1 MRLSKREIEV
11 ILQVAEDIYGTDV
24 KVYLFGSRVD
34 DSRRGGDI
42 DLLVRTTSEK
52 KGILDRVR
60 MAARIK
66 SLIGDQKIDIIG
78 DYEDNQVMKIIRW
91 CRKHLKMGYYWRY
104 EQAGNHRKT

>member
-42 DLLVRTTSEK
+42 DLLVRTTSAK

-78 DYEDNQVMKIIRW
+78 DYEDNQVVREA
-91 CRKHLKMGYYWRY
+91 LKNGILL
-104 EQAGNHRKT
+104 AI

>member
-1 MRLSKREIEV
+1 MRLSKREIEA

-42 DLLVRTTSEK
+42 DLLVRTTSAK
-52 KGILDRVR
+52 KGILERVR

-78 DYEDNQVMKIIRW
+78 DYEDNQVVQEA
-91 CRKHLKMGYYWRY
+91 LKNGILL
-104 EQAGNHRKT
+104 AI

>member
-42 DLLVRTTSEK
+42 DLLVRTTSAK
-52 KGILDRVR
+52 KGILERVR
-60 MAARIK
+60 MASRIK

-78 DYEDNQVMKIIRW
+78 DYEDNQVVREV
-91 CRKHLKMGYYWRY
+91 LKNGILL
-104 EQAGNHRKT
+104 AI

>member
-1 MRLSKREIEV
+1 MNSMRLSKREIEA

-42 DLLVRTTSEK
+42 DLLVRTTSAN

-78 DYEDNQVMKIIRW
+78 DYEDNQVVREA
-91 CRKHLKMGYYWRY
+91 LKNGILL
-104 EQAGNHRKT
+104 AI

>member
-42 DLLVRTTSEK
+42 DLLVRTTSAK

-60 MAARIK
+60 MASRIK

-78 DYEDNQVMKIIRW
+78 DYEDNQVVQEA
-91 CRKHLKMGYYWRY
+91 LKNGILL
-104 EQAGNHRKT
+104 AI

>member
-42 DLLVRTTSEK
+42 DLLVRTTSQK

-78 DYEDNQVMKIIRW
+78 DYEDNQVVREA
-91 CRKHLKMGYYWRY
+91 LKNGILL
-104 EQAGNHRKT
+104 AI

>member
-1 MRLSKREIEV
+1 MRLSKREIEA

-42 DLLVRTTSEK
+42 DLLVRTTSAK

-60 MAARIK
+60 MASRIK

-78 DYEDNQVMKIIRW
+78 DYEDNQVVQEV
-91 CRKHLKMGYYWRY
+91 LKNGILL
-104 EQAGNHRKT
+104 AI

>member
-42 DLLVRTTSEK
+42 DLLVWTTSEK

-78 DYEDNQVMKIIRW
+78 DYEDNQVVQEA
-91 CRKHLKMGYYWRY
+91 LKNGILL
-104 EQAGNHRKT
+104 AI

>member
-1 MRLSKREIEV
+1 MRLSKREIEA

-42 DLLVRTTSEK
+42 DLLVRTTSAR

-78 DYEDNQVMKIIRW
+78 EYEDNQVVREA
-91 CRKHLKMGYYWRY
+91 LKNGILL
-104 EQAGNHRKT
+104 AI

>member
-1 MRLSKREIEV
+1 MRLSKREIEA

-42 DLLVRTTSEK
+42 DLLVRTTSAK
-52 KGILDRVR
+52 KGILERVR
-60 MAARIK
+60 MASRIK

-78 DYEDNQVMKIIRW
+78 DYEDNQVVQEA
-91 CRKHLKMGYYWRY
+91 LKNGVLL
-104 EQAGNHRKT
+104 AI

>member
-1 MRLSKREIEV
+1 MRLSKREIEA
-11 ILQVAEDIYGTDV
+11 ILQVAEDIYGADV

-42 DLLVRTTSEK
+42 DLLVRTTSAK
-52 KGILDRVR
+52 KGILERAR

-78 DYEDNQVMKIIRW
+78 DYEDNQVVREA
-91 CRKHLKMGYYWRY
+91 LKNGILL
-104 EQAGNHRKT
+104 AI

>member
-60 MAARIK
+60 MASRIK

-78 DYEDNQVMKIIRW
+78 DYEDNQVVQEV
-91 CRKHLKMGYYWRY
+91 LKNGILL
-104 EQAGNHRKT
+104 AI

>member
-1 MRLSKREIEV
+1 MRLSKREIEA

-42 DLLVRTTSEK
+42 DLLVRTTSQK

-78 DYEDNQVMKIIRW
+78 DYEDNQVVQEA
-91 CRKHLKMGYYWRY
+91 LKNGILLVI
-104 EQAGNHRKT
+104 

>member
-1 MRLSKREIEV
+1 MRLSKREIEA

-60 MAARIK
+60 MASRIK

-78 DYEDNQVMKIIRW
+78 DYEDNQVVREA
-91 CRKHLKMGYYWRY
+91 LKNGILL
-104 EQAGNHRKT
+104 AI

>member
-42 DLLVRTTSEK
+42 DLLVRTTSAK

-60 MAARIK
+60 MASRIK

-78 DYEDNQVMKIIRW
+78 DYEDNQVVQEV
-91 CRKHLKMGYYWRY
+91 LKNGILL
-104 EQAGNHRKT
+104 AI

>member
-1 MRLSKREIEV
+1 MRLSKREIEA
-11 ILQVAEDIYGTDV
+11 ILQVAEDIYGADV

-60 MAARIK
+60 MASRIK

-78 DYEDNQVMKIIRW
+78 DYEDNQVVQEA
-91 CRKHLKMGYYWRY
+91 LKNGILL
-104 EQAGNHRKT
+104 AI

>member
-42 DLLVRTTSEK
+42 DLLVRTTFEK

-78 DYEDNQVMKIIRW
+78 DYEDNQVVREA
-91 CRKHLKMGYYWRY
+91 LKNGILL
-104 EQAGNHRKT
+104 AI

>member
-1 MRLSKREIEV
+1 MRLSKREIEA

-78 DYEDNQVMKIIRW
+78 DYEDNQ
-91 CRKHLKMGYYWRY
+91 
-104 EQAGNHRKT
+104 NHRKT

>member
-1 MRLSKREIEV
+1 MRLSKREVEA
-11 ILQVAEDIYGTDV
+11 ILQVAEDIYGTEV

-42 DLLVRTTSEK
+42 DLLVRTTSAK

-60 MAARIK
+60 MASRIK

-78 DYEDNQVMKIIRW
+78 DYEDNQVVQEV
-91 CRKHLKMGYYWRY
+91 LKNGILL
-104 EQAGNHRKT
+104 AI

>member
-1 MRLSKREIEV
+1 MRLSKREIEA

-78 DYEDNQVMKIIRW
+78 DYEDNQVVQEA
-91 CRKHLKMGYYWRY
+91 LKNGILL
-104 EQAGNHRKT
+104 AI

>member
-1 MRLSKREIEV
+1 MRLSKREIEA
-11 ILQVAEDIYGTDV
+11 ILEVAEDIYGTDV

-78 DYEDNQVMKIIRW
+78 DYEDNQVVREA
-91 CRKHLKMGYYWRY
+91 LKNGILL
-104 EQAGNHRKT
+104 AI

>member
-1 MRLSKREIEV
+1 MRLSKREIEAILEA

-60 MAARIK
+60 MASRIK

-78 DYEDNQVMKIIRW
+78 DYEDNQVVQEA
-91 CRKHLKMGYYWRY
+91 LKNGILL
-104 EQAGNHRKT
+104 AI

>member
-1 MRLSKREIEV
+1 MRLSKREIEA

-42 DLLVRTTSEK
+42 DLLVRTTFEK

-78 DYEDNQVMKIIRW
+78 DYEDNQVVQEA
-91 CRKHLKMGYYWRY
+91 LKNGILL
-104 EQAGNHRKT
+104 AI

>member
-24 KVYLFGSRVD
+24 KIYLFGSRVD

-78 DYEDNQVMKIIRW
+78 DYEDNQVVREA
-91 CRKHLKMGYYWRY
+91 LKNGILL
-104 EQAGNHRKT
+104 AI

>member
-1 MRLSKREIEV
+1 MRLSKREIEA

-42 DLLVRTTSEK
+42 DLLVRTTSAK

-60 MAARIK
+60 MASRIK

-78 DYEDNQVMKIIRW
+78 DYEDNQVVQEA
-91 CRKHLKMGYYWRY
+91 LKNGILL
-104 EQAGNHRKT
+104 AI

>member
-1 MRLSKREIEV
+1 MRLRKREIEA

-42 DLLVRTTSEK
+42 DLLVRTTSAK
-52 KGILDRVR
+52 KGILERVR
-60 MAARIK
+60 MASRIK

-78 DYEDNQVMKIIRW
+78 DYEDNQVVREA
-91 CRKHLKMGYYWRY
+91 LKNGILL
-104 EQAGNHRKT
+104 AI

>member
-1 MRLSKREIEV
+1 MRLSKREIEA

-42 DLLVRTTSEK
+42 DLLVRTTSAK

-78 DYEDNQVMKIIRW
+78 DYEDNQVVQEA
-91 CRKHLKMGYYWRY
+91 LKNGILLVI
-104 EQAGNHRKT
+104 

>member
-42 DLLVRTTSEK
+42 DLLVRTTSQK

-78 DYEDNQVMKIIRW
+78 DYEDNQVVQEA
-91 CRKHLKMGYYWRY
+91 LKNGILL
-104 EQAGNHRKT
+104 AI

>member
-1 MRLSKREIEV
+1 MRLSKREIEA

-42 DLLVRTTSEK
+42 DLLVRTTSAK
-52 KGILDRVR
+52 KGILERVR

-78 DYEDNQVMKIIRW
+78 DYEDNQVVREA
-91 CRKHLKMGYYWRY
+91 LKNGILL
-104 EQAGNHRKT
+104 AI

>member
-1 MRLSKREIEV
+1 MRLSKREIEA

-42 DLLVRTTSEK
+42 DLLVRTTSAK

-78 DYEDNQVMKIIRW
+78 DYEDNQVVREA
-91 CRKHLKMGYYWRY
+91 LKNGILL
-104 EQAGNHRKT
+104 AI